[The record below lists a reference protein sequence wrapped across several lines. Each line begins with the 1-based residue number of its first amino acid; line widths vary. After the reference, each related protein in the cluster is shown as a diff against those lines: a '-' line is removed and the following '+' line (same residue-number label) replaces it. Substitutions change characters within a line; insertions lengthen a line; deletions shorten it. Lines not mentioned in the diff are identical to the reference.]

1 MKHFEEPIVEVVE
14 MSVED
19 IIATSNEN
27 QLPAI

>member
-1 MKHFEEPIVEVVE
+1 MKHYEEPTVEIAELTV
-14 MSVED
+14 MD